1 VHFNDLESG
10 GTSAGLLAVVNQTV
24 DWIRLPPKV
33 SGPNPRYNKISNY
46 SQDRPDRHRGGGSS
60 RFVDASGRLP
70 PAPRARRKH
79 QGFSES
85 GFGESGA
92 PTLSSYLLDAGKVD
106 VEQLKPKQFL
116 KHPAWVRVTNG
127 TRTDFRLDRR

>member
-1 VHFNDLESG
+1 MVRQLALTRPARRLSRANRSRRPGPFLVHFNDLESG

-70 PAPRARRKH
+70 PAPRARRK
-79 QGFSES
+79 
-85 GFGESGA
+85 
-92 PTLSSYLLDAGKVD
+92 
-106 VEQLKPKQFL
+106 
-116 KHPAWVRVTNG
+116 
-127 TRTDFRLDRR
+127 